1 MPTENAFVR
10 SALHNIGRDGAT
22 YWSHALYEWVIAV
35 PALLIGGREGS
46 VVVGINKKMHEDIRK
61 RALKKAAKQK

>member
-1 MPTENAFVR
+1 
-10 SALHNIGRDGAT
+10 
-22 YWSHALYEWVIAV
+22 LYEWVIAV